1 MSVVTPFKAIEA
13 ITTASDPRKAILD
26 FVGDTSG
33 FEVGSDRILV
43 GIFMRPEKTRG
54 GIIRPD
60 ANKEED
66 VWQGKVGLVLKL
78 GPNAFINPDDGS
90 LYEQHAEVGEW
101 VCFKVGDGWQVEF
114 NKMPCRVIK
123 DSNIVIF
130 KIKDPMVWL

>member
-13 ITTASDPRKAILD
+13 ITKSTDTRKAILD
-26 FVGDTSG
+26 FIGDISG
-33 FEVGSDRILV
+33 YEVMGDRVLV
-43 GIFMRPEKTRG
+43 GIFMRPEKTKG

-90 LYEQHAEVGEW
+90 LYEQRVDVGDW
-101 VCFKVGDGWQVEF
+101 VVFKVGDGWQLEVS
-114 NKMPCRVIK
+114 KMPCRMIK
-123 DSNIVIF
+123 DTNFIA
-130 KIKDPMVWL
+130 KIKDPMMVL